1 MQRYSKAPLLPLL
14 LTAVAA
20 HGAPA
25 IDKQFSIGV
34 LNEWTDNAALAADN
48 PESDMITS
56 LHARIKLAGSTPFS
70 DYGVSYM
77 GRRETYQDGSF
88 GNSTMLNGSAY
99 MNFDIVPNRVFW
111 RNSMSSN
118 TTQRES
124 GQPNVPDNRDQRH
137 TLTTEPGVV
146 IPVTDRDNV
155 TVSLKGS
162 RTDFREEGASN
173 SDRYGGGVDWSHDLT
188 PVLQGNVGCDHEV
201 VEFTEKTGDYNATQC
216 QLGGTR
222 KIKGGVV
229 SFYVGTKTI
238 DAESGEEQDG
248 TIFNVESQWQHQS
261 HRLILIANHDLTDSS
276 VAFTRINFVDSIADP
291 LDVDSDNTKLVERT
305 RLVIG
310 LSEQFSNSLTLSG
323 FLFSDEEDA
332 LESTD
337 DLERDGFVVSLS
349 KKLNWNYGFNT
360 EYLFHETTFE
370 NGNSGNRVTEEL
382 LQARVALYKDL
393 SKDFRITG
401 GLLYE
406 HQDADIPTAE
416 FESSTLFMD
425 LRYQF

>member
-1 MQRYSKAPLLPLL
+1 MQRYRTAPLLPLL

-25 IDKQFSIGV
+25 INKQFSIGV

-56 LHARIKLAGSTPFS
+56 VYASVKLAGTTSFS
-70 DYGVSYM
+70 DYGISYL

-88 GNSTMLNGSAY
+88 GNSTVLNGSAY

-137 TLTTEPGVV
+137 VLTTEPGVV
-146 IPVTDRDNV
+146 IPLTDRDDV
-155 TVSLKGS
+155 TLSLKAS

-173 SDRYGGGVDWSHDLT
+173 SDRYGGAVDWSHDLT
-188 PVLQGNVGCDHEV
+188 PVLQGNIGCDHEA
-201 VEFTEKTGDYNATQC
+201 VEFSERTGDYNATQC

-222 KIKGGVV
+222 KIKGGLI
-229 SFYVGTKTI
+229 SFYVGSKTL
-238 DAESGEEQDG
+238 DSELSDEQDG
-248 TIFNVESQWQHQS
+248 TVFNVEAQWDHQS
-261 HRLILIANHDLTDSS
+261 HRLILIADRDLTDSS
-276 VAFTRINFVDSIADP
+276 VAFKRINFVDSIADP
-291 LDVDSDNTKLVERT
+291 LDIDSDNTKLVERT
-305 RLVIG
+305 RLVLG
-310 LSEQFSNSLTLSG
+310 LSEQFSNTLTLSG

-337 DLERDGFVVSLS
+337 DLERDGFVVSLA
-349 KKLNWNYGFNT
+349 KKLNWNFGFNS
-360 EYLFHETTFE
+360 EFLVQETSFE
-370 NGNSGNRVTEEL
+370 NGNTGDRVTEEL
-382 LQARVALYKDL
+382 LQTSFALFKDVSKEFRV
-393 SKDFRITG
+393 TG
-401 GLLYE
+401 GMVYE
-406 HQDADIPTAE
+406 HQDADITTAE
-416 FESSTLFMD
+416 FESTTLFMD